1 MNYSSVAAVC
11 VLGLVQLVGAAHV
24 FGAAQEAGRYV
35 GQSVLS
41 GVAAGKSVPVAGNRT
56 LAERAAAVRERAV
69 AYLMS
74 RQDKASGG
82 WAVPKAG
89 EQKPH
94 LPAVTAL
101 AVTGMSMGLAA
112 GAGKGKDDGAVA
124 ESVAAGARYILS
136 HRKPDGGIYDAIL
149 PTYNTAI
156 GLSALARIDTPE
168 ARAAIGPAQ
177 EFLKRSQWGVAD
189 PVGVGGAGGKEA
201 PMPAAEIGV
210 DHPFYGGV
218 GYGNRGRP
226 DLSNLAFTVQA
237 WHDSGLSV
245 DDEAYKRAIAFIER
259 CQMLPTV
266 GTGDAAKVVND
277 QAYAKGSRQGGFIY
291 ATAENDK
298 TIGQGQSFAGTIE
311 ETMDDGSKVS
321 KLRAYGSMTYAG
333 FKSYLYA
340 GLTAEDP
347 RVTAAFEWAM
357 KHWTLQENP
366 GIGTDG
372 FYYFLVMFSRA
383 MDARGEATAVPVSGE
398 AFRSSLVLRGLKE
411 GVTAAEL
418 KDALVAQKE
427 KGCPEVTQVVIVGKD
442 GTEAKGR
449 FAVVYFKEQDK
460 VKDAEKCVEAA
471 REGGLFTAVQDRELV
486 AAGGGKV
493 DWRAAL
499 IERLESLQ
507 LADGSFATIDDR
519 WMENDP
525 SLTTAYALVALEHA
539 RKSLK

>member
-1 MNYSSVAAVC
+1 MNHSLFTAVC
-11 VLGLVQLVGAAHV
+11 VLGLVQAALGGEV
-24 FGAAQEAGRYV
+24 V
-35 GQSVLS
+35 
-41 GVAAGKSVPVAGNRT
+41 GKSAVVAWADEPT
-56 LAERAAAVRERAV
+56 LAERAAVIRERAV

-74 RQDKASGG
+74 QQDKASGG

-89 EQKPH
+89 EQRPH

-101 AVTGMSMGLAA
+101 AVTGMIMGQATDADA
-112 GAGKGKDDGAVA
+112 GAGKGDGDGKGKGDGAVA

-136 HRKPDGGIYDAIL
+136 HRKADGGIYDAIL

-156 GLSALARIDTPE
+156 GLSALARIDTAE
-168 ARAAIGPAQ
+168 AKAAIRPAQ

-189 PVGVGGAGGKEA
+189 PLGVGGAGGKEA
-201 PMPAAEIGV
+201 PMPASEIGP

-226 DLSNLAFTVQA
+226 DLSNLAFTIQA

-245 DDEAYKRAIAFIER
+245 DDEAYKRAVAFIER
-259 CQMLPTV
+259 CQMLPAV

-298 TIGQGQSFAGTIE
+298 TIGQGQSFAGTVE

-347 RVTAAFEWAM
+347 RVTAAFDWSM

-366 GIGTDG
+366 GVGTDG
-372 FYYFLVMFSRA
+372 YYYFLVMFARA
-383 MDARGEATAVPVSGE
+383 MDARGEAMAVPVSGE

-418 KDALVAQKE
+418 KAALFERKE
-427 KGCPEVTQVVIVGKD
+427 KGCPEVTRVVIVGKD
-442 GTEAKGR
+442 GKDAKGR
-449 FAVVYFKEQDK
+449 FAVVYLKEQDR
-460 VKDAEKCVEAA
+460 VKEAAEWVEAA
-471 REGGLFTAVQDRELV
+471 RNHGLFTDVQDR
-486 AAGGGKV
+486 
-493 DWRAAL
+493 
-499 IERLESLQ
+499 
-507 LADGSFATIDDR
+507 
-519 WMENDP
+519 
-525 SLTTAYALVALEHA
+525 
-539 RKSLK
+539 